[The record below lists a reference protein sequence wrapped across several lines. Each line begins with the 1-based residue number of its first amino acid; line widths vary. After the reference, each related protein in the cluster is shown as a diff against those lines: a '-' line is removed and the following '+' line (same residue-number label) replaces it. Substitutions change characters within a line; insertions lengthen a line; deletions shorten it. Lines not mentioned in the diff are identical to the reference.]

1 MGVGGTACW
10 CGRCLITRIASHT
23 APEAARRRPP
33 LRNGWS
39 DPLTALTIVTSPALA
54 PFTVARSLPLA
65 HALPSLCAAPPAA
78 GCHASARASSRSPPP
93 PPEPLACR
101 VSAIGARLFSRRRL
115 RSQHHNAGA
124 LAHCAVG
131 AFCHRAHLQRA
142 RSLRV
147 LRRARA
153 RAICEKLSCAIIM
166 QPLPAPSVSLLSLPG
181 SLPAPCLCCP
191 ACLLTVSERKGF
203 QFGVSLHV

>member
-1 MGVGGTACW
+1 MIPAYLDDLW
-10 CGRCLITRIASHT
+10 AL
-23 APEAARRRPP
+23 P

-115 RSQHHNAGA
+115 RSQHHITGA
-124 LAHCAVG
+124 LAHCCWGLLPSCTPAKG
-131 AFCHRAHLQRA
+131 AQPTSTAACT
-142 RSLRV
+142 SSCYLRETIV
-147 LRRARA
+147 RNYHAATARA
-153 RAICEKLSCAIIM
+153 LCLLA
-166 QPLPAPSVSLLSLPG
+166 LPARLAPSSLPLLPC
-181 SLPAPCLCCP
+181 LPAN
-191 ACLLTVSERKGF
+191 R
-203 QFGVSLHV
+203 